1 MDSPDAA
8 RAQDVTSRRWSRW
21 ERSFRRA
28 CRDGRGHRGRGA
40 HDRARRHERDG
51 RRESRGP
58 WTTRER
64 LIHRRTKS
72 WQPSSLSTISSVFLN
87 NSLSPLQLPSF
98 SLSLSSLSLSLS
110 YPSPSLFPFSLF
122 LSLFLSLSLLVRKRY
137 LFLLSHSLCVL
148 SFFFSSSSLFFLP
161 LWRGKGERKR
171 ERESVRV

>member
-58 WTTRER
+58 LTTRER

-72 WQPSSLSTISSVFLN
+72 WQPSSLSTMSSVFLN

-110 YPSPSLFPFSLF
+110 YPSPAN
-122 LSLFLSLSLLVRKRY
+122 R
-137 LFLLSHSLCVL
+137 
-148 SFFFSSSSLFFLP
+148 
-161 LWRGKGERKR
+161 
-171 ERESVRV
+171 SVRGITLSTQNCAQAGNGTGGTNKGPAYYGEGSPVFYSITLTKCT